1 MICMKLECP
10 FPPPFGGVRGLDDP
24 LMRDEDGEAA
34 GGVPIG
40 LCTRRHDAE
49 DESPTKK
56 KASPTK
62 RKSKAAAKAAS
73 EEEETPVKSEADE
86 SADNVA

>member
-1 MICMKLECP
+1 MSFRADI
-10 FPPPFGGVRGLDDP
+10 GID
-24 LMRDEDGEAA
+24 AA
-34 GGVPIG
+34 E
-40 LCTRRHDAE
+40 TNDAE

-73 EEEETPVKSEADE
+73 EEEETPVKSEAGE
-86 SADNVA
+86 SADDDA